1 MNIAL
6 LIRTLLTGGAE
17 KQCVI
22 LAEVLSEQYN
32 VTLVVQYGKQ
42 INNEFKQRLKAAR
55 VNIETL
61 DASTLFQRGIKFH
74 KVLKN
79 KNIDVIFSYLTSDN
93 ILAGVVGRLFT
104 KAIVVGGIRNCQM
117 DKKRFWLNK
126 LMHSWFHNYTVFNN
140 NSGYSDF
147 LKKGYVKKKSL
158 VISNCIEKIPEK
170 DIARG
175 ENAFVY
181 ILSVAR
187 YIPQKDFPSA
197 FRIMKQLN
205 ELGDF
210 KIKYQVVGYGVL
222 ENYYRQIINEQ
233 DLSGIVELVIKP
245 DNVDEYYANADI
257 YLCTSLFEGTS
268 NSILEALSFNLPIVA
283 TNVGDN
289 AYVVDNEINGYVIE
303 LGDDLGIIN
312 ALSVLIKDKRKR
324 DEFGENSKKYL
335 TNYLSKR
342 QFEKKYLSFINDLN
356 SSEK

>member
-205 ELGDF
+205 ELGDV

-289 AYVVDNEINGYVIE
+289 SYLVDKGGNGFLVDLNDESSLFDSLNE
-303 LGDDLGIIN
+303 
-312 ALSVLIKDKRKR
+312 LIKSNKLRDK
-324 DEFGENSKKYL
+324 FGKNSKCLLKEKY
-335 TNYLSKR
+335 SKYR
-342 QFEKKYLSFINDLN
+342 FAKEYQEFINDVSN
-356 SSEK
+356 V